1 MRVIHDNFESLPVNA
16 RDLALAVRSNEQL
29 HNLWSFAT
37 IAQGGMLSNIHYLHR
52 RKKNRGGF
60 GNPATTKIEH
70 YVAKLLDL
78 LLKKSKRI

>member
-16 RDLALAVRSNEQL
+16 RELALAVRSNEQL

-52 RKKNRGGF
+52 RKK
-60 GNPATTKIEH
+60 TE
-70 YVAKLLDL
+70 VDL
-78 LLKKSKRI
+78 GTLRQLR